1 MSVSILG
8 QTVLST
14 PGGGGPSFYSPL
26 VPGPNPADQDLPRST
41 TSTTVTFSAP
51 SGGSGSYSYSAA
63 LTHVVGTG
71 ATLSGSG
78 LGPYTVSGL
87 QPDDVVE
94 VTLTITDTGPTTQ
107 VVYKYCVI
115 SVQGGYLPLQAPG
128 APADQNL
135 AATATSSSPASFT
148 AATGGS
154 GAYSYAATLTQT
166 VGTGATLSGSG
177 LGPYTVNALEFGDV
191 VEVALT
197 ATDTGPIA
205 QSITSTFIVSVVQ
218 LSSVVTVAANPA
230 SQSLPVGSTTGG
242 PFTFT
247 GPSGGSGAF
256 AQTGTLVQDVGSGA
270 SLTGSGLG
278 PYNISG
284 LSNGSIA
291 TVIVT
296 SADIA
301 GLGQEVQNFAT
312 TAVVASY
319 TVLNPAGAP
328 ANQSLPAGTTT
339 SGSFSFTAATG
350 GSGAYSYGVVL
361 SAVRGS
367 GGTLTGSGLGPF
379 TVSGLEDNDIFVV
392 TMTTGDTGPVA
403 QNVTSRTYILV
414 ARAPLVPG
422 ASAGNETLPIGSTTN
437 TPFTFNAPTGGSG
450 SYSYSAALAQV
461 TGSGAS
467 LTGSGLGPYAV
478 SGLADGSIVRI
489 TLTVTDTT
497 TNQQVFNT
505 ATIAVLQAGTY
516 TPLVAGA
523 DPAAQ
528 ILAAG
533 TASTTVTFTAPTGGT
548 GLYGYAI
555 ALDQTLG
562 VGASVSG
569 SGLGPYTV
577 SGLSDGSAIKITLT
591 ATDLGLVGQT
601 TTAICQIGV
610 LSLPGSGSWVTVL
623 DQDTTV
629 FDPVASFFSGSRA
642 LNIAGVPWSTLSA
655 LRSGSTNTVITVSA
669 SGIVFSGSSGIG
681 YMSGIV
687 DLASVLSL
695 NDASF
700 QLGTYIVQLVIDGL
714 SITGS
719 TDYAGWGITAQT
731 SQVDATTRMSYL
743 QLSGGNYTLA
753 LARGG
758 ALVTTI
764 SSSAS
769 PSSQAVVSTA
779 IIAGRLTFA
788 LPTLNTTTL
797 PPGFTDLSAYTSF
810 GISAE
815 SATTAQSYGTA
826 FRAFGTQRTAA
837 AGSYAITRIRVL
849 KWS

>member
-1 MSVSILG
+1 VSVSILG

-291 TVIVT
+291 TVVVT
-296 SADIA
+296 SADTA

-319 TVLNPAGAP
+319 AVLNPAGAP

-367 GGTLTGSGLGPF
+367 GASLTGSGLGPF

-403 QNVTSRTYILV
+403 QSVTSRTYILV

-450 SYSYSAALAQV
+450 SYSYSVALAQV

-467 LTGSGLGPYAV
+467 LTGSGLGPYTV
-478 SGLADGSIVRI
+478 SGLADGSIVRV

-533 TASTTVTFTAPTGGT
+533 TTSTAVTFTAPTGGT
-548 GLYGYAI
+548 GLYAYSVT
-555 ALDQTLG
+555 LDQTLG

-577 SGLSDGSAIKITLT
+577 SGLSDGSAAKITLT

-610 LSLPGSGSWVTVL
+610 LTSATSGAWTPIL
-623 DQDTTV
+623 DQDMTAV
-629 FDPVASFFSGSRA
+629 DPIASFFSGSQP
-642 LNIAGVPWSTLSA
+642 ITIGGVPWSTLTA
-655 LRSGSTNTVITVSA
+655 TRTGSTNGATSIDA
-669 SGIVFSGSSGIG
+669 SGLFIGGTSGIG
-681 YMSGIV
+681 QINV
-687 DLASVLSL
+687 ALDLATPAGL
-695 NDASF
+695 NDAAM
-700 QLGTYIVQLVIDGL
+700 QLGSVVVQFQAQSIVLA
-714 SITGS
+714 GS
-719 TDYAGWGITAQT
+719 NNYVSWGISVGNTFSDPVSVRKLYQISGGYNILTQRA
-731 SQVDATTRMSYL
+731 ATTVET
-743 QLSGGNYTLA
+743 LSGVGTFTEM
-753 LARGG
+753 
-758 ALVTTI
+758 VTSI
-764 SSSAS
+764 
-769 PSSQAVVSTA
+769 V
-779 IIAGRLTFA
+779 IIAGRLIFA
-788 LPTLNTTTL
+788 K
-797 PPGFTDLSAYTSF
+797 TDLGTTVMPDGYPDLSGYTYL
-810 GISAE
+810 GIAAE
-815 SATTAQSYGTA
+815 SATTAQAYGNVLKGFFLLRCATA
-826 FRAFGTQRTAA
+826 V
-837 AGSYAITRIRVL
+837 SNYITRIRVL